1 MTEKTNVNFDV
12 EVRQPT
18 SSVEAPEKTEAPSWA
33 ERAGLTETDI
43 GAIIHQQ
50 FNEAEALP
58 AYEMF
63 DSDETEMPDLPER
76 KAYRLLLKKVMLE
89 LKQSDAVRKARSKAK
104 ADGYES
110 FDEIER
116 KALLKV
122 FDRARSRALEKIDL
136 PPDQER
142 RVRFAVQSELNHG
155 LRYHIVHGGAPEL
168 WMLLNPKLR
177 KIDLLSATQLRRFM
191 QNSLAPSRD
200 VQFVQAEAA
209 KPDARPDIKI
219 LAQELKPSE
228 RTSQSE
234 PLTV

>member
-1 MTEKTNVNFDV
+1 MTEKTSASFDV
-12 EVRQPT
+12 EVRPT
-18 SSVEAPEKTEAPSWA
+18 TSLSEAPERAEAPSWA
-33 ERAGLTETDI
+33 ERAGLAEHDI
-43 GAIIHQQ
+43 GSIIHAQ

-63 DSDETEMPDLPER
+63 DIDETEMPALPER
-76 KAYRLLLKKVMLE
+76 KAYQLLLKEVMLE
-89 LKQSDAVRKARSKAK
+89 LRQSDTVRKARLKAK
-104 ADGYES
+104 TEGYES

-122 FDRARSRALEKIDL
+122 FDRVRSRALEKIDL

-142 RVRFAVQSELNHG
+142 RVHFAVQSELNHG
-155 LRYHIVHGGAPEL
+155 LRYHVVHGGAPEL

-177 KIDLLSATQLRRFM
+177 KIDLLSSTQLRRFM

-209 KPDARPDIKI
+209 KPKARPEIKI
-219 LAQELKPSE
+219 VAEELKQQE
-228 RTSQSE
+228 RLNQPE